1 MMQDPYLVV
10 DGRNAL
16 DIEELLSLGY
26 IYSGIGRYVPRI
38 EKRIWKGKTSTINV
52 LRVYLIV
59 MFMKLKTYKLDL
71 LVPPEWGSQSSSV
84 IASTLQSTY
93 R

>member
-1 MMQDPYLVV
+1 MATEWPEFINLDWSKIKIMMQDPYLVV

-38 EKRIWKGKTSTINV
+38 EKRI
-52 LRVYLIV
+52 
-59 MFMKLKTYKLDL
+59 
-71 LVPPEWGSQSSSV
+71 
-84 IASTLQSTY
+84 
-93 R
+93 